1 MKIEK
6 RVREH
11 SYIITGS
18 VRISILSSTL
28 LRIEERGIQGFEDRP
43 TFLVINRDWPSVSYE
58 IEFKDNFLEIKT
70 DGYMVLVEK
79 EAKTIKDVKVYR
91 GEKLLWNGS
100 EDSYSVKPLPVTC
113 EDIYVLPDRP
123 VTVPPPWGALPPQS
137 LEDKW
142 RGWISCNDVQDIY
155 IFVYNKDLS
164 LLRKEFLK
172 LTGSI
177 PLPPLWTFG
186 FWNSLYHPYTDTEA
200 LETIER
206 YRKEGIP
213 LDVFVVDTDWRVG
226 GSSGYDIE
234 KKYFPDITSFF
245 EKSHD
250 CNVKIVM
257 NDHPSSRGMKPV
269 EPEHLKYRYENL
281 TKILSMGLDTWWYD
295 KNWHEFIEG
304 PSDIGKEVWGQ
315 YLYSGIISHFRPGLR
330 TVLLSMW
337 SDHPASHRYPI
348 WWTGDIHSS
357 WDDLR
362 DGIRETLWFGHQ
374 CMPYAGQDL
383 GGHVGDP
390 DDELYT
396 RFLQYGCLS
405 PTARV
410 HGTIKA
416 KRYPWLYSEETKE
429 IVTEYIKLRYRLLPV
444 IYSAARRAFD
454 EGMPLLRDLSFDWPE
469 YDESNKY
476 LEYLLGDDLL
486 VCPVYTQAG
495 YKRID
500 ERFLRFDCE
509 TGLKGEYFKNPY
521 LTGEPDFIRKD
532 REISFPPSFMEQFP
546 FTGEIFSVRWSGE
559 IFIEEKGIYSFR
571 TLSSDGVR
579 LWIGD
584 KLIIDNWTAHHQ
596 TYDSGELELKEGYVP
611 FRLEFYNGKGFWIIR
626 LDWITP
632 SGKKDKN
639 LHELWIPPGEWEDLW
654 TGILYKEPQVIT
666 MECPL
671 YKIPLFVRRGSILIL
686 APEMDYTCQK
696 PWNPLTLEVFPPD
709 ENREIIRSLYE
720 DDGITLEYE
729 KGGYR
734 KTDIS
739 LLRDEK
745 QISLEIDKPA
755 GKFRGSC
762 QYKSWIVRLHLK
774 EGEKI
779 NKIYIDGKELD
790 ENDFSIKSPA
800 PVKWPFMPLKG
811 TGAFPPEKSGPV
823 IEIFLHDTD
832 RRHEIVWS
840 IL

>member
-6 RVREH
+6 KVREH

-28 LRIEERGIQGFEDRP
+28 LRIEERNSHGFEDRL
-43 TFLVINRDWPSVSYE
+43 TFLVINRDWPSVPYE
-58 IEFKDNFLEIKT
+58 IDCKDNFLEIKT
-70 DGYMVLVEK
+70 DGYMILVKK
-79 EAKTIKDVKVYR
+79 EATGIKDVKVYR

-100 EDSYSVKPLPVTC
+100 EESCSVTTLPLTGEEV
-113 EDIYVLPDRP
+113 YVLPDKP
-123 VTVPPPWGALPPQS
+123 VIVPPLRGALPPQS
-137 LEDKW
+137 DEDKSS
-142 RGWISCNDVQDIY
+142 GWFSCNDVNDIY

-200 LETIER
+200 IETIER

-234 KKYFPDITSFF
+234 KKYFPDMPSFF
-245 EKSHD
+245 QQAHNY
-250 CNVKIVM
+250 NVKIVM

-269 EPEHLKYRYENL
+269 EPAHLKYRYENL
-281 TKILSMGLDTWWYD
+281 TKILSMGLDAWWYD

-304 PSDIGKEVWGQ
+304 PFDTGKEIWGQ
-315 YLYSGIISHFRPGLR
+315 YLYSCIISHFCPGMR

-337 SDHPASHRYPI
+337 SAHHASHRYPI

-362 DGIRETLWFGHQ
+362 NGIRETLLFGHQ
-374 CMPYAGQDL
+374 CMPYVGQDL

-410 HGTIKA
+410 HGTVGA

-454 EGMPLLRDLSFDWPE
+454 EGVPLLNDLDWSE

-486 VCPVYTQAG
+486 VCPVYTQSG

-500 ERFLRFDCE
+500 ERFLRSDGE
-509 TGLKGEYFKNPY
+509 AGLKGEYFNNPD
-521 LTGEPDFIRKD
+521 LKGEPDFIRKD
-532 REISFPPSFMEQFP
+532 REISFPPSCMEQFP
-546 FTGEIFSVRWSGE
+546 FTEEIFSVRWTGE

-584 KLIIDNWTAHHQ
+584 KLLIDNWTAHHQ
-596 TYDSGELELKEGYVP
+596 TYDSAEIELKNGYVP

-626 LDWITP
+626 LDWLTP
-632 SGKKDKN
+632 SAKKDIHK
-639 LHELWIPPGEWEDLW
+639 LWIPPGEWEDLW
-654 TGILYKEPQVIT
+654 TGMLYKGPQVIFV
-666 MECPL
+666 ECPL

-686 APEMDYTCQK
+686 APEMDYTWQK
-696 PWNPLTLEVFPPD
+696 PWNPLTLEVFPGD
-709 ENREIIRSLYE
+709 EKIIRSLYE

-729 KGGYR
+729 KGSYR
-734 KTDIS
+734 KTDIT

-745 QISLEIDKPA
+745 KISLEINKPV
-755 GKFRGSC
+755 GTFRGSGQC
-762 QYKSWIVRLHLK
+762 KSWIVRLHLK
-774 EGEKI
+774 DGEKL
-779 NKIYIDGKELD
+779 KEIYLDGKKLRKKAY
-790 ENDFSIKSPA
+790 SILCPV

-811 TGAFPPEKSGPV
+811 TNTSPPEKAGPV
-823 IEIFLHDTD
+823 IEIFLSDTD
-832 RRHEIVWS
+832 RRHELICS
-840 IL
+840 LL